1 MNMFL
6 CLLAFV
12 SSAVACLLLA
22 RWAPTLRLVDLPD
35 ERKRHAAPIPLVGGI
50 AVLLGFLLATLAAG
64 QLAGL
69 HEVAGP
75 MALIFVVGLVDDAR
89 NLSAKLKLVVQIF
102 AAWWLVHAT
111 GAALYAMPIPFLTGH
126 LDLGWAAVPLTVLMV
141 VAILNAINMIDG
153 LDGLAGGCIAIA
165 VASLGAAAG
174 LSGRHDLALIAA
186 LLCSAVLGF
195 LLWNARLPWQARA
208 RVFLGDAG
216 ALAVG
221 MLLCWL
227 ILKLSLSW
235 QGFSIAR
242 VPLTVVLAPVAVP
255 VIDLIVV
262 AFWRAA
268 EGRNPMQADRG
279 HSHHL
284 LLEMGLTTVAAVR
297 LIWLAAAIIAAA
309 TFVAWRFGVAEG
321 RLLGVLVAAS
331 LAYLVWFRLS
341 WLKVRRGLL
350 PSPPAPLPCALSPN
364 SSPASGR
371 GELEAASPEA
381 KLEGSGECRYA
392 TAVRKR
398 VLFVT
403 TGLGVGGAERALER
417 LLPRLQAQGL
427 VVAVLSLREPQEV
440 GVSLRA
446 LGIEVF
452 ELGMAPSRPT
462 LGGLWRLWRAVRQFK
477 PDVIQGWMYH
487 GDLAAHL
494 ARFAAPRA
502 KVVLGIHQT
511 LARLELESRATRAVI
526 RADAWLSRF
535 AARALYVARAA
546 QLQHEA
552 AGFAA
557 PGVVLPNG
565 VDTEQFKPDAALH
578 AASRAL
584 LGVAVDELLVGM
596 VGRLHPSK
604 NHAGFLRAA
613 AMVAAAQA
621 NVRFLLIG
629 LNVSADNPE
638 LMPLLAAPSLQGRV
652 ILLGPREDVPQL
664 LPALDLYVLSSIQE
678 ALPNVV
684 AEAMSCGVPCV
695 VTDVGDAA
703 WMVGETGWVVPPAED
718 RRLADLI
725 GQVLCEEPSVLAR
738 QGMAARSRAQS
749 VFAADAVAARYAD
762 LYASF

>member
-1 MNMFL
+1 MSLLF

-12 SSAVACLLLA
+12 SSAAACLLLA
-22 RWAPTLRLVDLPD
+22 RWAPVLRLVDLPD

-50 AVLLGFLLATLAAG
+50 AVLLGFLLAALVSGRGTALF
-64 QLAGL
+64 
-69 HEVAGP
+69 EVLGP
-75 MALIFVVGLVDDAR
+75 MVLMFGVGVVDDAR
-89 NLSAKLKLVVQIF
+89 NLPAKLKLVAQIF
-102 AAWWLVHAT
+102 AAWWLVHGT
-111 GAALYAMPIPFLTGH
+111 GAALYAMPIPFLAGH
-126 LDLGWAAVPLTVLMV
+126 VDLGWSAVPLTVLMI

-165 VASLGAAAG
+165 AAALGGAAA
-174 LSGRHDLALIAA
+174 LTGRHDLALVAA

-195 LLWNARLPWQARA
+195 LLWNARFPWQARA

-216 ALAVG
+216 ALAIG
-221 MLLCWL
+221 TLLCWL

-235 QGFSIAR
+235 QGFDVAR

-284 LLEMGLTTVAAVR
+284 LLEMGLTTVVAVR
-297 LIWLAAAIIAAA
+297 LIWLAATVIALA
-309 TFVAWRFGVAEG
+309 TFVAWRFGVSEG

-341 WLKVRRGLL
+341 WLRVRSRQ
-350 PSPPAPLPCALSPN
+350 
-364 SSPASGR
+364 SG
-371 GELEAASPEA
+371 A
-381 KLEGSGECRYA
+381 KP
-392 TAVRKR
+392 R

-417 LLPRLQAQGL
+417 LLPRLVEQGL
-427 VVAVLSLREPQEV
+427 AVAVVSLREPQVV
-440 GVSLRA
+440 GASLRA
-446 LGIEVF
+446 LGIDVT
-452 ELGMAPSRPT
+452 ELGMAPSRPS
-462 LGGLWRLWRAVRQFK
+462 LAGLWRLWRAVRGFR

-494 ARFAAPRA
+494 ARLAAPHA

-511 LARLELESRATRAVI
+511 LARLELESSATRAVI
-526 RADAWLSRF
+526 RADAWFSRF

-546 QLQHEA
+546 QVQHEA
-552 AGFAA
+552 AGFRAV
-557 PGVVLPNG
+557 GVVLPNG
-565 VDTEQFKPDAALH
+565 VDTAQFRPDPAQRAA
-578 AASRAL
+578 ARRQ
-584 LGVAVDELLVGM
+584 LGVAEGELLVGM
-596 VGRLHPSK
+596 VGRLHPAK
-604 NHAGFLRAA
+604 NHTGFLRAA
-613 AMVAAAQA
+613 VRVAAENPAA
-621 NVRFLLIG
+621 RFLLIG
-629 LNVSADNPE
+629 LNVTADNPE
-638 LMPLLAAPSLQGRV
+638 LAPLLAEPALQGRV
-652 ILLGPREDVPQL
+652 TLLGPREDVPQL

-703 WMVGETGWVVPPAED
+703 WMVGDTGWVVPPAED
-718 RRLADLI
+718 RLLADLI
-725 GQVLCEEPSVLAR
+725 GQALREGPSAL
-738 QGMAARSRAQS
+738 AARGGSARIRATSQL
-749 VFAADAVAARYAD
+749 AADAVAARYAE
-762 LYASF
+762 LYRALLDERQ